1 MSSDTVDV
9 DQSLVWQP
17 PEYDTSREPELAARA
32 ELVPDPDF
40 PRNFARTAKWSPDG
54 STALAH
60 CEDRTFQY
68 LNIQGYTQNAS
79 LKPILRQAE
88 SIVDFAW
95 YPRAT
100 QQDPATFC
108 FVASVREAPVRL
120 LDAATGRLR
129 ASYRIVDH
137 RERQIAPH
145 SLAFNIA
152 GDKLYCG
159 FEDAIEV
166 FDVAAPGEG
175 TRLATTPSKKS
186 KDGLKGIISS
196 IAFCPSYDPAYNFF
210 AAGSLS
216 LPSSAS
222 SNIALYNE
230 DVPTHAVGWIGN
242 VRASVMQLK
251 FNPMK
256 PHILYSSYR
265 RQRGIYSWDLRGD
278 TSVPV
283 QVFDRDDRPMPDTN
297 QKMLFDVD
305 LGGRWLAVGDQ
316 TGHISVFDTDE
327 PAFADGTAPPAL
339 VYEAHDDAVGAVA
352 FHPLRSVLL
361 SVSGSRHFAG
371 EELDG
376 SSSEEDADAPIRRAR
391 TRLQPSVR
399 EATAKVWS
407 FASNSV

>member
-1 MSSDTVDV
+1 MATDESGQT
-9 DQSLVWQP
+9 LVWQP
-17 PEYDTSREPELAARA
+17 PVYDTSREPSLAAHA
-32 ELVPDPDF
+32 DLIPNTTF

-68 LNIQGYTQNAS
+68 LNIQGITQSVAS
-79 LKPILRQAE
+79 MPVLQQAE
-88 SIVDFAW
+88 SIVDYAW

-108 FVASVREAPVRL
+108 FVTSVRESPVRL

-145 SLAFNIA
+145 SLAFNVA
-152 GDKLYCG
+152 ADKLYCG

-166 FDVAAPGEG
+166 FDVSAPGEG
-175 TRLATTPSKKS
+175 TRLPTTPSKKS

-216 LPSSAS
+216 PSSATS

-251 FNPMK
+251 FNPTK
-256 PHILYSSYR
+256 PNILYSSYR
-265 RQRGIYSWDLRGD
+265 RQSGIYSWDLRGD
-278 TSVPV
+278 TSKPL
-283 QVFDRDDRPMPDTN
+283 QIFDRDDRPKVNPN

-316 TGHISVFDTDE
+316 VRQSVVLPLLWGADSMRRQAASPSLIRMALHPPTGRRVRRLHTRR
-327 PAFADGTAPPAL
+327 TT
-339 VYEAHDDAVGAVA
+339 
-352 FHPLRSVLL
+352 
-361 SVSGSRHFAG
+361 VSS
-371 EELDG
+371 
-376 SSSEEDADAPIRRAR
+376 
-391 TRLQPSVR
+391 TV
-399 EATAKVWS
+399 
-407 FASNSV
+407 